1 MTGGVEVVFHG
12 AAGTVTG
19 SCAELRWNGRR
30 LLVDCGLFQG
40 SRSLEQ
46 LNEGPFAFAPPA
58 IDAVLL
64 THAHI
69 DHSGL
74 LPRLVRHGYAG
85 AICCTPATA
94 ELLGFMLADSA
105 RLQEGEAL
113 RRNRRR
119 DRADE
124 EAVEPLYT
132 SRDAERAAA
141 AAQPHELG
149 AWFEP
154 VEGVRARF
162 WNAGHILG
170 SASIEVEVG
179 GLRLLF
185 SGDIGPTTKSLEP
198 PAAAPAGIDFLFCES
213 TYGDREKEDV
223 DAEARRALL
232 AAEVAEAGRQGG
244 NLVIPVFAI
253 ERAQEILADLA
264 LLYESG
270 ALPSRPTFLDSPLA
284 IRATALFERQHLPG
298 TRDGALF
305 RHPAFHFVEDT
316 AESMRLNH
324 VSGAVIMAGS
334 GMCEGGRIRH
344 HLLHNLG
351 RPESSVLF
359 VGYQAR
365 GTLGRTIVDGAS
377 RVRISG
383 HDVAVR
389 ARVARIDAY
398 SAHAD
403 RSDLLRWIAQRDPVR
418 GALFLWHGEG
428 EALEALL
435 RATEARHDVVVP
447 AIGEQYLLDAET
459 GAHRMKT
466 GDPRVAA
473 ILGGDWQNAY
483 ADLAVNLKRDLQRI
497 EGEAARREALRQM
510 RAILD
515 RFAQRGAGSQAPKTI
530 DKEQRAGAGEEPAAG

>member
-1 MTGGVEVVFHG
+1 MNGGVEVVFHG

-19 SCAELRWNGRR
+19 SCAELRWKGLR

-40 SRSLEQ
+40 SRGLER
-46 LNEGPFAFAPPA
+46 LNAEPFRFDPA
-58 IDAVLL
+58 ALNAVLL

-74 LPRLVRHGYAG
+74 LPRLVAEGFAG
-85 AICCTPATA
+85 PIFCTAPTS
-94 ELLGFMLADSA
+94 ELLDFMLADSA
-105 RLQEGEAL
+105 RLQESEAM

-124 EAVEPLYT
+124 PPVEPLYT
-132 SRDAERAAA
+132 LKDAERAATA
-141 AAQPHELG
+141 ARSCGVGE
-149 AWFEP
+149 WFSPAPE
-154 VEGVRARF
+154 VRARF

-170 SASIEVEVG
+170 SGSIEIDIG

-185 SGDIGPTTKSLEP
+185 SGDIGPSVTNLEP
-198 PAAAPAGIDFLFCES
+198 PAAAPAGVDFLFCES
-213 TYGDREKEDV
+213 TYGDREKEALN
-223 DAEARRALL
+223 AEARRDRLG
-232 AAEVAEAGRQGG
+232 AEMVEAGRRGG

-253 ERAQEILADLA
+253 ERAQEILADIA

-270 ALPSRPTFLDSPLA
+270 RVPSRPTFLDSPLA
-284 IRATALFERQHLPG
+284 IRATEVFERQHLSG

-305 RHPAFHFVEDT
+305 RHPAFHFVADT

-344 HLLHNLG
+344 HLLPNLG

-389 ARVARIDAY
+389 ARIARIDAY

-403 RSDLLRWIAQRDPVR
+403 RNDLLRWIAQRDPVR

-428 EALEALL
+428 EALEALR
-435 RATEARHDVVVP
+435 RATEGRQDVVVP

-466 GDPRVAA
+466 GDPGVAA
-473 ILGGDWQNAY
+473 ILGGDWPNAY

-497 EGEAARREALRQM
+497 EGDEARREALRQM
-510 RAILD
+510 RVILD
-515 RFAQRGAGSQAPKTI
+515 GFAQRRAGSQAVQSG
-530 DKEQRAGAGEEPAAG
+530 DKEQRAPAGRKPARR

>member
-1 MTGGVEVVFHG
+1 MSGGVEVVFHG

-46 LNEGPFAFAPPA
+46 LNEGGFSFAPSA

-74 LPRLVRHGYAG
+74 LPRLVRQGFAG
-85 AICCTPATA
+85 PICCTPATA
-94 ELLGFMLADSA
+94 ELLSFMLADSA
-105 RLQEGEAL
+105 RLQEGEAS

-124 EAVEPLYT
+124 DPVEPLYT
-132 SRDAERAAA
+132 SRDAERAVA
-141 AAQPHELG
+141 AAQPRQLG

-170 SASIEVEVG
+170 SASIELEIG
-179 GLRLLF
+179 GLKLLF
-185 SGDIGPTTKSLEP
+185 SGDIGPASKSLEP
-198 PAAAPAGIDFLFCES
+198 PPAAPAGIDFLFCES

-232 AAEVAEAGRQGG
+232 AAEVVDAGKRGG

-264 LLYESG
+264 LLYG
-270 ALPSRPTFLDSPLA
+270 ADALPSRPTFLDSPLA

-351 RPESSVLF
+351 RPDSSVLF

-403 RSDLLRWIAQRDPVR
+403 RNDLLRWIAQRDPVR

-428 EALEALL
+428 EALEALR

-447 AIGEQYLLDAET
+447 AIGERYLLDGTT
-459 GAHRMKT
+459 GAHRLET
-466 GDPRVAA
+466 GDPEVAA

-497 EGEAARREALRQM
+497 QGEAARREALRQM
-510 RAILD
+510 REILD
-515 RFAQRGAGSQAPKTI
+515 GFAKRGTGSDARHDI
-530 DKEQRAGAGEEPAAG
+530 GENQRARSGRKPARR